1 MAKHK
6 PQESVSQQLRLII
19 ESCGLSRYEICRRTG
34 IDQGQ
39 LSKFMAGHMWF
50 SEQKLNELGA
60 FLQVRLEAEPPV
72 PEQRKPRVRKGRR
85 NDG

>member
-1 MAKHK
+1 MAKRK
-6 PQESVSQQLRLII
+6 SPVPVSQQLRRII

-39 LSKFMAGHMWF
+39 LSKFMAGDMWF

-60 FLQVRLEAEPPV
+60 FLRIRLEAEPPNS
-72 PEQRKPRVRKGRR
+72 EKRKPRARKSR
-85 NDG
+85 DA